1 MIALVLVRT
10 CTGLRRYFVH
20 CTERISDKQ
29 SFLYVPRAGSEI
41 LDGPDPLSV
50 YMGMAQII
58 RIEP

>member
-41 LDGPDPLSV
+41 LDGPTLGLYGNGTDNTN
-50 YMGMAQII
+50 
-58 RIEP
+58 